1 MNFTRKPWGNE
12 ERGRVETMTADI
24 YYGSITGWNRIDEPL
39 REGDNEWGENSAG
52 PNNNPNED
60 KKKKKKPSTI
70 RLGIWL
76 KEREKWEIVWI
87 ILFLP
92 PPFLSSFYEIPVIS
106 SSRISWL
113 DWPAAA
119 SASRNPIFQRREAE
133 PWIYGTSHAY
143 IDAAA

>member
-60 KKKKKKPSTI
+60 KKKKKKNL
-70 RLGIWL
+70 RQ
-76 KEREKWEIVWI
+76 
-87 ILFLP
+87 F
-92 PPFLSSFYEIPVIS
+92 
-106 SSRISWL
+106 
-113 DWPAAA
+113 D
-119 SASRNPIFQRREAE
+119 
-133 PWIYGTSHAY
+133 
-143 IDAAA
+143 